1 MILPFR
7 TRMTIFIVALPG
19 ILDMFWILER
29 FLGLPPGLRHAGM
42 IVPEILLLGALVA
55 LVMWSFVVR
64 WLHRK
69 ETVILLGVALA
80 MAAGGISRLLWIVW
94 SPLGDPLLK
103 PHLFEAGGLV
113 TGALILGIEAES
125 GRRYFLRMEEKSR
138 SVSASVST
146 REKSGKPSP
155 PGRSG

>member
-29 FLGLPPGLRHAGM
+29 FLGLPSKFRHVGLV
-42 IVPEILLLGALVA
+42 VPELLLLAALVA

-69 ETVILLGVALA
+69 ETVILLGVAIA
-80 MAAGGISRLLWIVW
+80 MAVGGISRLLWIVW

-103 PHLFEAGGLV
+103 PHLF
-113 TGALILGIEAES
+113 
-125 GRRYFLRMEEKSR
+125 
-138 SVSASVST
+138 
-146 REKSGKPSP
+146 
-155 PGRSG
+155 

>member
-19 ILDMFWILER
+19 ILDIFWIMER
-29 FLGLPPGLRHAGM
+29 FLGLPVQLRHAGL
-42 IVPEILLLGALVA
+42 IVPEILLLVALVG

-64 WLHRK
+64 WLHKK
-69 ETVILLGVALA
+69 ETVILLSVALA
-80 MAAGGISRLLWIVW
+80 MASGGILRLFWIVW
-94 SPLGDPLLK
+94 SPMGDPLLK

-125 GRRYFLRMEEKSR
+125 GRRHFVRMEEKARHAGQGLSPEP
-138 SVSASVST
+138 SVRPDKT
-146 REKSGKPSP
+146 R
-155 PGRSG
+155 